1 MLRQIQKKIDDLN
14 EDSDWSDS
22 DEENSPYIM
31 ADKYQKKA
39 VKIHKKIQELLKE
52 KGAKNDVSVRFF
64 CMAIFISLE
73 SLGM

>member
-1 MLRQIQKKIDDLN
+1 MLRQIQKKIDDLE

-31 ADKYQKKA
+31 VDKYKRKA

-52 KGAKNDVSVRFF
+52 KGAKKTRF
-64 CMAIFISLE
+64 LE
-73 SLGM
+73 GSKVLFKI